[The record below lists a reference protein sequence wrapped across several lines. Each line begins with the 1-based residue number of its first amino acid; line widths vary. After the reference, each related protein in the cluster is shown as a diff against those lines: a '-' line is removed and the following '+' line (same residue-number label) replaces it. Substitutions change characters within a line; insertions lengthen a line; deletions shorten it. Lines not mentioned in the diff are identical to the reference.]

1 MPDVLVCGAGIAGL
15 TLAYWLGEHGFP
27 TTVVERA
34 PALRAGG
41 QSVDLRG
48 AGYAVVERMGLLDR
62 VGEVSLDHRGFA
74 WVDAAG
80 RVTARIPAE
89 FFAPP
94 GRPPKVE
101 VLRGDLVRVLHDAVV
116 PTVEY
121 LFDDTIS
128 AIDQDDD
135 GVTVSFQKAG
145 RRRYGLVLGADGVH
159 SVVRRLV
166 FGTESQCVRP
176 VGGYTAW
183 FTVPDNGDLDGW
195 FVTHNAPGG
204 RATSLRSGR
213 SPGEAKA
220 RLSFVSAP
228 AALDRHDVAAQQDAV
243 ARRFAWVGWKTP
255 ALLEAMRAASD
266 FRFDSIGQVRLA
278 RWSRGRV
285 GLLGDA
291 GYCPT
296 LLTGLGTSLAI
307 VGAYVLAGELA
318 AAGGDHRAGFARY
331 EQVLRPYVRRGQS
344 LPLGMRGF
352 APTRAGMIRLQAASI
367 RCATSPA
374 LRGLLA
380 RQLGRVGQFGIP
392 EYGPGRRS
400 SRWPR
405 TVQG

>member
-1 MPDVLVCGAGIAGL
+1 MGLPDVLVCGAGIAGL
-15 TLAYWLGEHGFP
+15 TLAYWLSRHGFP

-48 AGYAVVERMGLLDR
+48 AGFAVVERMGLLDR
-62 VGEVSLDHRGFA
+62 MGEVALDHRGFA
-74 WVDAAG
+74 WVDAVG

-89 FFAPP
+89 LFGTPE
-94 GRPPKVE
+94 RMSKVE
-101 VLRGDLVRVLHDAVV
+101 VLRGDLVRVLHDVGVGA
-116 PTVEY
+116 VEY

-128 AIDQDDD
+128 AIVQDGG
-135 GVTVSFQKAG
+135 GVTVSFRKAG

-166 FGTESQCVRP
+166 FGPEARCVRA

-183 FTVPDNGDLDGW
+183 FTAPDAGDLDGW

-204 RATSLRSGR
+204 RAVSLRSGR
-213 SPGEAKA
+213 SPGESKA
-220 RLSFVSAP
+220 RLSFTSAP
-228 AALDRHDVAAQQDAV
+228 GEHDRHDVAAQQDLV
-243 ARRFAWVGWKTP
+243 ARRFAGVGWKAP
-255 ALLEAMRAASD
+255 ALLGAMRAASD
-266 FRFDSIGQVRLA
+266 FRFDSISQVRLA

-285 GLLGDA
+285 GLVGDA

-344 LPLGMRGF
+344 LPLGMHGF
-352 APTRAGMIRLQAASI
+352 APTGAGVIRLQAASI
-367 RCATSPA
+367 RCATSRP

-380 RQLGRVGQFGIP
+380 RQLGRVGQFALP
-392 EYGPGRRS
+392 DYGRD
-400 SRWPR
+400 
-405 TVQG
+405 